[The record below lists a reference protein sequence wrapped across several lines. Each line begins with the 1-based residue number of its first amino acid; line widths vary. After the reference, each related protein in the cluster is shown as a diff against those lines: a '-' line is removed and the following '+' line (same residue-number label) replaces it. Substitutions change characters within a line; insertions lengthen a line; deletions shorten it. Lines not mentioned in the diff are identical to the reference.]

1 MISKKNILYGGL
13 LGLLCSTVTLI
24 WVLVIYDHGDSIYLE
39 GERITQGVS
48 VGFCVIWY
56 IFDVGSLLY
65 WIAEKKESSH
75 IAVGNTT
82 VGSNSQRK
90 QLSFVF
96 LAIMLVGAGICGV
109 ALTKYVSIDVGD
121 AMAIV
126 GTSLFI
132 ISCLGLI
139 ISLFAPIKT

>member
-1 MISKKNILYGGL
+1 
-13 LGLLCSTVTLI
+13 
-24 WVLVIYDHGDSIYLE
+24 
-39 GERITQGVS
+39 
-48 VGFCVIWY
+48 
-56 IFDVGSLLY
+56 
-65 WIAEKKESSH
+65 
-75 IAVGNTT
+75 
-82 VGSNSQRK
+82 
-90 QLSFVF
+90 
-96 LAIMLVGAGICGV
+96 MLVGAGICGV